1 MRNAPG
7 LAPSRASRVW
17 LVIAVLAAMAAFAWD
32 AHLNYLLHCQ
42 GLLP

>member
-17 LVIAVLAAMAAFAWD
+17 LYVLCAAAIGVVLWD

>member
-7 LAPSRASRVW
+7 LATSRASRVW

-32 AHLNYLLHCQ
+32 AHVNYLIAHQ
-42 GLLP
+42 

>member
-1 MRNAPG
+1 
-7 LAPSRASRVW
+7 VW
-17 LVIAVLAAMAAFAWD
+17 LVIAVFAAMAALLWD

>member
-7 LAPSRASRVW
+7 LAPSRASRFG
-17 LVIAVLAAMAAFAWD
+17 LYVLCALAIGAFAWD